1 MISPVRM
8 PGASRP
14 RSRWLPAL
22 VALLVGVLVAG
33 CGGKSAS
40 STTAGAKDWTLRV
53 GFVSTTSTPS
63 GPEGWADKN
72 GSLLT
77 ALKKLGIAKIVWSP
91 FKNGPDLTAA
101 MTGGSLDLGL
111 LGDTPAITARAKG
124 LKIRLVNQST
134 VGIDAWL
141 VAKKNGPTSVKALA
155 GTTVGTQ
162 VGSYMYRYLVAR
174 LEEEGIADKVKVTHI
189 YAAGAVAALESGAIS
204 AYAAPAGQ
212 LTAVLTKQGF
222 PTVEKASVGHRDL
235 LGTSV
240 TVIPD
245 KVLAAHPDLPQAWN
259 AARQAAVAD
268 VAKQP
273 DAYFAFAAQAT
284 GTPEAVVRAVTPLSL
299 YPAEPFTPAGAALL
313 EGTKEFLVKQ
323 KLAQT
328 DFSVDEWKV
337 PAP

>member
-1 MISPVRM
+1 MISPVRV
-8 PGASRP
+8 PGARRP
-14 RSRWLPAL
+14 HSRWLPAL
-22 VALLVGVLVAG
+22 VALLVGILVAG
-33 CGGKSAS
+33 CGGNSTS
-40 STTAGAKDWTLRV
+40 STTAGAKNWTLRI
-53 GFVSTTSTPS
+53 GFVSTTVTPS
-63 GPEGWADKN
+63 GPEGWAYKQ

-77 ALKKLGIAKIVWSP
+77 ALKKVGVAKVVWSP

-124 LKIRLVNQST
+124 LKIRLVNQSV
-134 VGIDAWL
+134 VGLDAWL

-174 LEEEGIADKVKVTHI
+174 LQEEGIADKVKVTHI
-189 YAAGAVAALESGAIS
+189 YAAGAVAALQSGAIS

-222 PTVEKASVGHRDL
+222 PTIEKSSVSHRDL
-235 LGTSV
+235 LGTSL

-259 AARQAAVAD
+259 AARQSAVAD
-268 VAKQP
+268 LTKQA
-273 DAYFAFAAQAT
+273 DAYFAFAAKAT
-284 GTPEAVVRAVTPLSL
+284 GTPEAVVRAVSPVSV
-299 YPAEPFTPAGAALL
+299 YPAEPFTPAGVALL
-313 EGTKEFLVKQ
+313 EGTKKFLVTQ
-323 KLAQT
+323 KLAKT
-328 DFSVDEWKV
+328 DFSVDDWKV